1 MGLDMNADKMFRAGV
16 VLLATGIAAG
26 AFGAHGLKDQVSAD
40 KLVTFEIGVR
50 YQMYGALGLMA
61 AAGWLKQMGLSVSC
75 AALAIVAGVLIFSG
89 TLYGIV
95 LGGPKWLGAITPIG
109 GTLQIVGWAMLVAK
123 SHRKKDSDV

>member
-1 MGLDMNADKMFRAGV
+1 MNPDKMFRAGV

-50 YQMYGALGLMA
+50 YQMYGALGLTA
-61 AAGWLKQMGLSVSC
+61 AAAWLKHMGLSVSC
-75 AALAIVAGVLIFSG
+75 AATTIVAGVLIFSG

-109 GTLQIVGWAMLVAK
+109 GTLQIVGWAMVAAK
-123 SHRKKDSDV
+123 SHRKRESNG

>member
-1 MGLDMNADKMFRAGV
+1 MNPDKMFRAGV
-16 VLLATGIAAG
+16 ILLATGIAAG
-26 AFGAHGLKDQVSAD
+26 AFGAHGLKDLVTAD

-61 AAGWLKQMGLSVSC
+61 AGSWLKQSGQRGSC
-75 AALAIVAGVLIFSG
+75 ASLAIVAGVLIFSG

-109 GTLQIVGWAMLVAK
+109 GTLQIVGWGMIAAK
-123 SHRKKDSDV
+123 SYMKKDSIV